1 MGKEGN
7 RGLKL
12 FLELWV
18 LIALLAAFNFYMYH
32 DGGQKKFLVLGI
44 GTTVAFIGF
53 GLFYLIYVRQGE
65 R

>member
-1 MGKEGN
+1 MSKEGN

-18 LIALLAAFNFYMYH
+18 LIALLAAFNYYMYY
-32 DGGQKKFLVLGI
+32 DGHQKKFLVMGI
-44 GTTVAFIGF
+44 GTTVAFVSF
-53 GLFYLIYVRQGE
+53 GLFYLLYVRQSE